1 MRGVKFLVSI
11 FLLIQ
16 VSVNAQTGPYVQPLP
31 YRHYSL
37 PFYINIG
44 NGILK
49 KTDTSA
55 YLELGPFN
63 GGSKGFL
70 PPRLSTS
77 ERNNIPQ
84 PKHGLQIFNRTNL
97 RPEWYDSIATSWKPF
112 GSTYNARTPLI
123 IENDTIK
130 INGLSGYG
138 SSGQMIRSTGSALE
152 YFTPSYVTTRDRFG
166 LSGEDVTASANRS
179 FDLAGYTFFFD
190 NGELRIKGTDAGDY
204 TLQNTGGTYFDVTGK
219 ALRLVGIQAGEI
231 DSVFGKLPTGDVGL
245 IAVEDLPSGGGGSGG
260 GIGSFQDSVANVR
273 DYGAVGDGSTEDST
287 AFKNALATGRDVYV
301 PKGVY
306 KITALN
312 LSPVAGQTIFG
323 DGENT
328 RIITAQT
335 SGAIFK
341 VVNPNVK
348 FMNLAFE
355 GSGKTSSIPG
365 WTTTTYQTGIWVVI
379 NSTTITGCTFRKFNG
394 RGVYIFHP
402 SATYILNNTVINNR
416 FFQNTVGIES
426 DYGADYLLIANN
438 SLDSN
443 YACLVEGGNANVYY
457 SGNQATQSTY
467 GYYSRGGATH
477 GSIIGGSF
485 NHCTTGLRIPSGQQG
500 MTVTDTKF
508 WFSDIVLGSSDT
520 VSRVSF
526 VNCVVEGSNV
536 TLTKAKN
543 NTWIGGYIYGSS
555 ANVITG
561 TGLHFSNVIT
571 APAGLNKS
579 WSKITFTDSAFNI
592 DEGLYLGRGMYAP
605 NLPTGKKLKQLYWDG
620 GTVYVADSTGTGGGG
635 GGSGWGLT
643 GNSGTAVSTNYVG
656 TSDAISLGF
665 RTNAVERMRIDS
677 SGKLIRLY
685 ITNTGDYYTHG
696 LEFNAVGLGG
706 KGWINVDGSSNFYFS
721 KGTGQLADFY
731 AGTWRNTS
739 NGYTWTLD
747 YQGAYTNSGTP
758 MSVGGAP
765 TEASALLQLRSTAK
779 GFLPP
784 VMNATQ
790 AEAISSPAEGLMI
803 YSTNGTGST
812 ITSKGWWGWDGSTW
826 VKLN

>member
-1 MRGVKFLVSI
+1 MRKFLLLCLVIISI
-11 FLLIQ
+11 EGF
-16 VSVNAQTGPYVQPLP
+16 AQPTNYIWYKQ
-31 YRHYSL
+31 RTRQYSMMIDSML
-37 PFYINIG
+37 FVPRYNGTPSGVRVGENSAIDGAVAVDTANNRFYIRSGGAWVRVG
-44 NGILK
+44 N
-49 KTDTSA
+49 
-55 YLELGPFN
+55 Y
-63 GGSKGFL
+63 
-70 PPRLSTS
+70 S
-77 ERNNIPQ
+77 EIPA
-84 PKHGLQIFNRTNL
+84 GLQPVLAAGRTLSSN
-97 RPEWYDSIATSWKPF
+97 DSILF
-112 GSTYNARTPLI
+112 GGYVFKFKGGELI
-123 IENDTIK
+123 I
-130 INGLSGYG
+130 
-138 SSGQMIRSTGSALE
+138 SSDG
-152 YFTPSYVTTRDRFG
+152 V
-166 LSGEDVTASANRS
+166 
-179 FDLAGYTFFFD
+179 D
-190 NGELRIKGTDAGDY
+190 NGDY
-204 TLQNTGGTYFDVTGK
+204 TLQNTGGAYFDATGK
-219 ALRLVGIQAGEI
+219 TIRFVGIQASEI
-231 DSVFGKLPTGDVGL
+231 DSVYGENAAGNMGK
-245 IAVEDLPSGGGGSGG
+245 IAVTDLPAGGG

-273 DYGAVGDGSTEDST
+273 DFGAVGDGSTEDST
-287 AFKNALATGRDVYV
+287 AFKNALATGRNVYV

-306 KITALN
+306 KISALN

-402 SATYILNNTVINNR
+402 SATYIMNNTVINNR

-457 SGNQATQSTY
+457 SNNQATQSTY

-500 MTVTDTKF
+500 MTITDTKF
-508 WFSDIVLGSSDT
+508 WYSDIVLGSSDT

-526 VNCVVEGSNV
+526 QNCVVEGSNV

-543 NTWIGGYIYGSS
+543 NTWNGGYIYGSS
-555 ANVITG
+555 GNVITG
-561 TGLHFSNVIT
+561 TGLTFNNVIT
-571 APAGLNKS
+571 APDGVNE
-579 WSKITFTDSAFNI
+579 WYGKITSTDSSLNTLNGI
-592 DEGLYLGRGMYAP
+592 RIGRGIYAP
-605 NLPTGKKLKQLYWDG
+605 NLPSGKKLKQ
-620 GTVYVADSTGTGGGG
+620 VYYENGVFYQADSTGTGGSG

-643 GNSGTAVSTNYVG
+643 GNASTTVTSNYVG
-656 TSDAISLGF
+656 TSDAISLSL
-665 RTNAVERMRIDS
+665 RANATEMIRLDS
-677 SGKLIRLY
+677 SRKLIRLY
-685 ITNTGDYYTHG
+685 INNAGDYYTHG

-706 KGWINVDGSSNFYFS
+706 KGWINVDGSSNFYFT
-721 KGTGQLADFY
+721 KGTGQLSSFY
-731 AGTWRNTS
+731 ASTWRNTS
-739 NGYTWTLD
+739 NGFNFTLD
-747 YQGAYTNSGTP
+747 YQGAYTNAGTP
-758 MSVGGAP
+758 ISAGAAP
-765 TEASALLQLRSTAK
+765 SAASAILEANSTTK

-784 VMNATQ
+784 RMTATQ
-790 AEAISSPAEGLMI
+790 AEAISSPAEGLLI

-812 ITSKGWWGWDGSTW
+812 ITSKGWWGYEGSTW